1 MRSIDAVNI
10 AMAEVG
16 IKEYPPNSNS
26 VKYNDWYY
34 NQKGISGSAYP
45 WCAVFISWLFKEDR
59 DLCPRTASCAEM
71 LKWFEDRGQ
80 IVTKPQTGDIVFF
93 KYNTN
98 NRRTNHVG
106 LVVGVQG
113 TNISTVEGNTSITS
127 DDNGGAVMKRMRNNH
142 IVAFARP
149 AYDGVAQEVT
159 PKFNGEIPIE
169 LYPTI
174 RINSTGLWVVLLQQK
189 LNAKGFA
196 VEVDGEFGPK
206 TKQAVI
212 AFQSTAYDDSKKPLV
227 KDGVVGQK
235 TWRSLV

>member
-26 VKYNDWYY
+26 VKYNTWYY
-34 NQKGISGSAYP
+34 NKEVSGASYP
-45 WCAVFISWLFKEDR
+45 WCAAFISWIFKENR

-71 LKWFEDRGQ
+71 LKWFEDKGQ

-127 DDNGGAVMKRMRNNH
+127 DDNGGAVMQRMRNNH

-189 LNAKGFA
+189 LNAKGFTI
-196 VEVDGEFGPK
+196 EVNGEFGQK

-212 AFQSTAYDDSKKPLV
+212 AYQGMMGLV
-227 KDGVVGQK
+227 KDGVVGQN